1 MRKLVI
7 TVALASLTLVGCA
20 TQDYTKYVET
30 QREIEVVR
38 AQARAASEVA
48 RYQALAEIARSGD
61 TTARVAAVISLQAG
75 NQGNNQQQQLPQL
88 NAPVSGADY
97 ALRWAGVLLPSLTQG
112 YGLYQTSRVAIAQS
126 NNSTQL
132 GMRQS
137 DNATALGVST
147 NNAFTSMSAA
157 NTATATAGFDAATQ
171 ISGQIKPNITITGN
185 TGSSI
190 NAGNSGAGTSGG
202 VTWQPLSGTGV
213 IGSGSYADTR
223 DQSNRP
229 STSTTTITSTSNTT
243 PTVTP

>member
-1 MRKLVI
+1 MRKLAIAVI
-7 TVALASLTLVGCA
+7 VGSLTLVGCA

-38 AQARAASEVA
+38 AQARAAAEVA

-75 NQGNNQQQQLPQL
+75 GQGGQAQQQPQL
-88 NAPVSGADY
+88 NAPVSNADY

-112 YGLYQTSRVAIAQS
+112 YGIYQTSRVAITQS
-126 NNSTQL
+126 NNATQL

-137 DNATALGVST
+137 DNTTALGVST
-147 NNAFTSMSAA
+147 NNAFVGIAGSGFTAA
-157 NTATATAGFDAATQ
+157 SQIAAQ
-171 ISGQIKPNITITGN
+171 NKANVTITGN

-190 NAGNSGAGTSGG
+190 NAGNSGAGASGS
-202 VTWQPLSGTGV
+202 VAWQPLSGTGV
-213 IGSGSYADTR
+213 IGNGSYADTR

-229 STSTTTITSTSNTT
+229 STVTSTSTSTTTNTT
-243 PTVTP
+243 NNDVVPQPTVQ